1 MRKINVDIHY
11 DFAKA
16 VMVEAKDKDDAIRIV
31 EEKLRKGEIDPRT
44 FEPTGDYELLTDWQP
59 EGEMSEEEL
68 EEYYQSHKA

>member
-16 VMVEAKDKDDAIRIV
+16 VMVVAKDKDEAIRIV

-44 FEPTGDYELLTDWQP
+44 FESTGDYELETDWQP
-59 EGEMSEEEL
+59 EEDDV
-68 EEYYQSHKA
+68 EEYYKTHKV

>member
-16 VMVEAKDKDDAIRIV
+16 VMVVAKNKDEAIRIV

-44 FEPTGDYELLTDWQP
+44 FEPTGDYELETDWQP
-59 EGEMSEEEL
+59 EEDDV
-68 EEYYQSHKA
+68 EEYYKTHKV

>member
-1 MRKINVDIHY
+1 MKKINVDIHY

-16 VMVEAKDKDDAIRIV
+16 VMVEAENEEDARRIV
-31 EEKLRKGEIDPRT
+31 DEKLCKGEIDPTT